1 MRTSRKTKRR
11 KTRERALKKTQA
23 AKVTNINH
31 SAYNDGYLSQ
41 ILKEVQSIALVGAS
55 NKTERPSNE
64 VLRYLLNAG
73 YKVFPINPGLAGQE
87 IAGQKVFATLGDVDH
102 QIDMVDIFR
111 KSDAVFS
118 IVEEAIKISPK
129 PKVIWMQLG
138 VEDKEA
144 AKLAEANGMRV
155 VMNRCPKIEYGRL
168 KHELV

>member
-11 KTRERALKKTQA
+11 KTRERAHKKTQA
-23 AKVTNINH
+23 VKITSINH
-31 SAYNDGYLSQ
+31 SVYSDAYLSQ
-41 ILKEVQSIALVGAS
+41 ILKDVQTIALVGAS

-64 VLRYLLNAG
+64 VFKFLLNAG

-87 IAGQKVFATLGDVDH
+87 IAGQKVFDTLGDIDH

-111 KSDAVFS
+111 KSDAVLS

-129 PKVIWMQLG
+129 PKVLWTQLG
-138 VEDKEA
+138 VEDETA

-168 KHELV
+168 KHE